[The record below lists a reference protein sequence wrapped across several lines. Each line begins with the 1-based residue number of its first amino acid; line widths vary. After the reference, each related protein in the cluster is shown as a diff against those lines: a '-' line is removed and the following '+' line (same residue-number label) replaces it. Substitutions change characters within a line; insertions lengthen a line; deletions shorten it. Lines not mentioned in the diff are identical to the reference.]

1 MMTVRTLTD
10 QKPELGTPIEELET
24 PALLVDI
31 DTMKRNIREY
41 AKWASD
47 HGVRLR
53 SHAKT
58 HKNPDIGHL
67 QDKMTDGGGIMCQ
80 TLSEVEVMAYNGH
93 EDIFLSYMI
102 IDDRKCDRFVHL
114 SEKIDELAITVDG
127 PGNIDPMQAA
137 AARHDT
143 NVDVLLEIDTGLNR
157 VGVPQGKPAVE
168 IAEYI
173 AEQPNL
179 DFVGIMAYESHI
191 KSQAN
196 GDREKLERLAKD
208 VMDET
213 EETVAMIED
222 AGIPVEEVKT
232 GGTVTS
238 KFSGKH
244 PIVDEINPGMYPFND
259 VREMHYRPWDV
270 GKEDV
275 ALTVL
280 TSAISVS
287 NDDRVIFDAG
297 SKSISLETDTDP
309 VAMSDD
315 TLHYYN
321 ASEEH
326 GWVNASETDESF
338 EAGDKVE
345 FIPPHVCPT
354 INLHDTIVGIQNNRV
369 EEVWDVAA
377 RGKVK

>member
-1 MMTVRTLTD
+1 MTVRTLTD
-10 QKPELGTPIEELET
+10 QKPELGTPIEAIET

-31 DTMKRNIREY
+31 DTMEQNIREY

-47 HGVRLR
+47 HGVNLR
-53 SHAKT
+53 SHVKT

-67 QDKMTDGGGIMCQ
+67 QNKMTDYGGIMCQ
-80 TLSEVEVMAYNGH
+80 TLGEVEVMAYNGH
-93 EDIFLSYMI
+93 NDIYLSYMVV
-102 IDDRKCDRFVHL
+102 DKNKCERFAHL
-114 SEKIDELAITVDG
+114 SEKIDQLATTVDS
-127 PGNIDPMQAA
+127 PGNVDPIQTAA
-137 AARHDT
+137 AKRDIII
-143 NVDVLLEIDTGLNR
+143 DVFLEIDTGLNR

-168 IAEYI
+168 LAEYI
-173 AEQPNL
+173 VQQPNVNL
-179 DFVGIMAYESHI
+179 AGILAYESQI
-191 KSQAN
+191 KTQAD
-196 GDREKLERLAKD
+196 GDKEELKRLAKN

-213 EETVAMIED
+213 QKTVAMIED
-222 AGIPVEEVKT
+222 AGIRVEEVKT

-244 PIVDEINPGMYPFND
+244 PVVDEINPGMYPFND
-259 VREMHYRPWDV
+259 AREMHYRPWDV
-270 GKEDV
+270 DKRDV

-287 NDDRVIFDAG
+287 NDNRVIFDAG
-297 SKSISLETDTDP
+297 SKSISLESNTEP
-309 VAMSDD
+309 IAMNYDN
-315 TLHYYN
+315 LHYYN

-326 GWVNASETDESF
+326 GWVDTNKTDESF
-338 EAGDKVE
+338 EVGDKVK

-354 INLHDTIVGIQNNRV
+354 INLHETIVGVRDEHV